1 MIKNEIIYGS
11 IHPPSYDLSTV
22 TVPVYLY
29 YSDNDWLANLKD
41 VEKLK
46 EELPNIVGDYEVPFE
61 KFNHLDYLWGID
73 VVSLVY
79 TDLINNMDKISVGR
93 Q

>member
-11 IHPPSYDLSTV
+11 IHPPNYNLDKV
-22 TVPVYLY
+22 TIPVYLY

-41 VEKLK
+41 VDKLK
-46 EELPNIVGDYEVPFE
+46 NELGNLAGFYEVPFL
-61 KFNHLDYLWGID
+61 KWNHLDYLWGID
-73 VVSLVY
+73 VVEYVY
-79 TDLINNMDKISVGR
+79 TPLINTMDQIVTGK